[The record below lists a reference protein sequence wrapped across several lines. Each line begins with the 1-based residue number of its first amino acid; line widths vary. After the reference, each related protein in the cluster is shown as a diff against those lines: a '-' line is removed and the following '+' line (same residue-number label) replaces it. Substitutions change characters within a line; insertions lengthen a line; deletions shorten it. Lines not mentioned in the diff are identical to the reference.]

1 MLSTRI
7 SVSLAFAATLVV
19 AQAQTNFDFG
29 IGNAPITST
38 DNTQDSPFST
48 AWNCASFQQ
57 IITATELQAQGVQ
70 PGWRI
75 DSTWLIFDVAPGL
88 HWQNVAIYA
97 ANTPDAYFEAAPNHP
112 YGWVVREFG
121 LSLLHSAQPMTDVAG
136 WNIFDSTY
144 GFHWDG
150 VSNVVIEFLVTG
162 GTSEYPSGTG
172 VWENSFGPTVRGTS
186 YAPPAGPD
194 TYRACASYNTAPDPY
209 TSCRDFYCLP
219 HNTLFDM
226 RLVFTPEAIN
236 DTCGYYY
243 VLQESP
249 TTITQLFKGGTTTP
263 GLPGN
268 PPLVDEIWYA
278 VYNDH
283 LNPRAYTVFGCGAND
298 FDTAVAV
305 YRGPC
310 GALVYETFDD
320 DGCGTPGGGFQVTFD
335 VQPGETVF
343 LAVGRSA
350 GSPPPSVAQPLFH
363 IGTTSATYASTAGI
377 GTGCGFGGAA
387 PPLLTATTPSLGAM
401 GTIAVTGAPAPSF
414 VALFVG
420 APSPGLTFLDTGCPF
435 HLDMPASYLLTI
447 GLTDA
452 VGAWSITA
460 PLPSSPTLIGVA
472 LGVQAAVLSPFHA
485 PPIGTTNAVLLT
497 FGA

>member
-1 MLSTRI
+1 VRSTRI
-7 SVSLAFAATLVV
+7 PLSLAFAATLVV

-29 IGNAPITST
+29 VGNTPITST
-38 DNTQDSPFST
+38 DNLQDSPFST
-48 AWNCASFQQ
+48 AWSCASFQQ
-57 IITATELQAQGVQ
+57 IITAAELQAQGVQ

-88 HWQNVAIYA
+88 HWQNVAVYA
-97 ANTPDAYFEAAPNHP
+97 AHTTDSHYVQDGAFSYPQV
-112 YGWVVREFG
+112 GRLLG
-121 LSLLHSAQPMTDVAG
+121 LNLLHAPQPTTDVVG
-136 WNIFDSTY
+136 WNVFDSDY
-144 GFHWDG
+144 GVPWDG
-150 VSNVVIEFLVTG
+150 VNNLVVEFVVSG
-162 GTSEYPSGTG
+162 GTSEYPNGTG
-172 VWENSFGPTVRGTS
+172 DWGNSFGPTIRGTT
-186 YAPPAGPD
+186 YAPPAGPG
-194 TYRACASYNTAPDPY
+194 TYRACATYKAASTSNTNCQDY
-209 TSCRDFYCLP
+209 YSTP

-236 DTCGYYY
+236 DTCDYYY

-249 TTITQLFKGGTTTP
+249 TAIPQLFQGGTTTP

-278 VYNDH
+278 VRNDH
-283 LNPRAYTVFGCGAND
+283 LNPRAYTVFACGAND
-298 FDTAVAV
+298 FDAAVAV

-310 GALVYETFDD
+310 GAFVYEAFDD
-320 DGCGTPGGGFQVTFD
+320 DGCGTPGGGFQITFD
-335 VQPGETVF
+335 VQPNETVF

-350 GSPPPSVAQPLFH
+350 GTPPPSSPYPVFL

-401 GTIAVTGAPAPSF
+401 GTIAVAGAPAPSF

-420 APSPGLTFLDTGCPF
+420 APSPGSTFLDTGCPF

-472 LGVQAAVLSPFHA
+472 IGVQAAVLSPFHA